1 MLFKHTCK
9 YTKKNLGVFFA
20 NNNSYSNN
28 VGFSYLKNSQKQL
41 IFKKEL
47 VNNHGFWVV
56 YYYVF
61 YLLDD

>member
-1 MLFKHTCK
+1 
-9 YTKKNLGVFFA
+9 
-20 NNNSYSNN
+20 